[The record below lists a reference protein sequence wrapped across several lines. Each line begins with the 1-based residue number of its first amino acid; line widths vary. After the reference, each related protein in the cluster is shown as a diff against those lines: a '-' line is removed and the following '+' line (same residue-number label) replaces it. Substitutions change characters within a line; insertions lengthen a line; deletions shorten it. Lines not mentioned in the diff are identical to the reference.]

1 MFRRRRP
8 LMRAAVVGGA
18 AYSVGKHRQ
27 AGQDEAAGA
36 EADQEARLEQLEAQ
50 QAAPQAAPSAPGVLD
65 DNAIEQLQK
74 LAELQKA
81 GVLTQEEFDD
91 QKRKLLGG

>member
-1 MFRRRRP
+1 M
-8 LMRAAVVGGA
+8 
-18 AYSVGKHRQ
+18 
-27 AGQDEAAGA
+27 

-50 QAAPQAAPSAPGVLD
+50 QAAPQAAPAAPGVLD

-74 LAELQKA
+74 LAELQKQ
-81 GVLTQEEFDD
+81 GVLTQEEFDA

>member
-1 MFRRRRP
+1 
-8 LMRAAVVGGA
+8 
-18 AYSVGKHRQ
+18 VGKRNQ
-27 AGQDEAAGA
+27 ENRDEAAGM
-36 EADQEARLEQLEAQ
+36 EADQEARLQQLEAQ
-50 QAAPQAAPSAPGVLD
+50 QYAAPQAAPAAPGVLD

-81 GVLTQEEFDD
+81 GVLTQEEFDN

>member
-8 LMRAAVVGGA
+8 LMRTAIVGGA
-18 AYSVGKHRQ
+18 AYAAGKHVQGGRDAE
-27 AGQDEAAGA
+27 AGQ

-50 QAAPQAAPSAPGVLD
+50 QGAAQAAPAAPGAISD
-65 DNAIEQLQK
+65 AAIEQLQK

-81 GVLTQEEFDD
+81 GVLTQQEFDD
-91 QKRKLLGG
+91 QKRKLLQG